1 MEHSREYGARRRL
14 VVGVSGSLGS
24 LAALHQ
30 AVAEARRTDAEVLAV
45 LVWEPPGGEHGY
57 RRSPC
62 PPLLS
67 SFRDAAVERLRTA
80 LDEAFGGAPTGLG
93 ARFQSQAVR
102 SEPGYALVRL
112 ADRPGDVL
120 VVGAGHG
127 SRLRPSVARYC
138 LRHATCP
145 VLAVPRPPLQRELE
159 RRRHWSVRGLRDL
172 RTLWHPRTPESV
184 EEELELAFRR

>member
-1 MEHSREYGARRRL
+1 MEHSREYGAERRL

-24 LAALHQ
+24 LAALHR

-62 PPLLS
+62 PPLLTAV
-67 SFRDAAVERLRTA
+67 RDAAVERLRTA
-80 LDEAFGGAPTGLG
+80 LDDAFGGTVADLG
-93 ARFQSQAVR
+93 VRFESLAVR
-102 SEPGYALVRL
+102 SEPGYALVQL

-120 VVGAGHG
+120 VVGAGG
-127 SRLRPSVARYC
+127 GRRLRPSVAKYC
-138 LRHATCP
+138 LRHASCP

-159 RRRHWSVRGLRDL
+159 RCGHWSVRNL
-172 RTLWHPRTPESV
+172 RTLWHPRTPETV
-184 EEELELAFRR
+184 QEDLELAFKR

>member
-1 MEHSREYGARRRL
+1 MEHSREYGAQRRL

-67 SFRDAAVERLRTA
+67 AVRAAAVDRLRTA
-80 LDEAFGGAPTGLG
+80 LDEAFGGAPADLG
-93 ARFQSQAVR
+93 ARFQSEVVR
-102 SEPGYALVRL
+102 SEPGFALVRL

-120 VVGAGHG
+120 VIGAGHG

-145 VLAVPRPPLQRELE
+145 VLAVPRPELQRELE
-159 RRRHWSVRGLRDL
+159 HRRYWPLRGLGDL
-172 RTLWHPRTPESV
+172 RALWHPRTPETV
-184 EEELELAFRR
+184 EDLELAFRR